1 MEVRHKKALNS
12 QFVTLAE
19 EINPEYIFPYLI
31 EDGILTPHMA
41 LIISTGGTV
50 YDKANR
56 LLSVLPSR
64 GPGAFGSFLRALG
77 VYYPWLKDGLIAAVN
92 TGDEHHARRTQ
103 EGTDQCTL
111 TTFGQSRP
119 DLYFTVHDTGRNFYQ
134 ANVGRHHVEV
144 DTTRQGGPF
153 SRYFANERAKRIQIL
168 SQCLGKN
175 EFVVEIDNTQLYQPQ
190 PTPKSSQPTSS
201 NAPSAAGMTTQMAS
215 LSVSVQS
222 DSERVTEQ
230 QLMFVAEKM
239 NGDWESQAIRLGFQ
253 SADVARFKNDNNG
266 MIMQIHAM
274 LRAWRTKK
282 GPDATCERLKQEL
295 KDAGVDLDAYGLL

>member
-92 TGDEHHARRTQ
+92 T
-103 EGTDQCTL
+103 
-111 TTFGQSRP
+111 
-119 DLYFTVHDTGRNFYQ
+119 
-134 ANVGRHHVEV
+134 
-144 DTTRQGGPF
+144 
-153 SRYFANERAKRIQIL
+153 
-168 SQCLGKN
+168 
-175 EFVVEIDNTQLYQPQ
+175 DNTQLYQPQ